1 MEMVLFR
8 LPGHGDV
15 TLKHMNLLR
24 SRQHFCDITIVA
36 SNNQTFKGHKVVLA
50 ACSPFLRDQFLL
62 NPSRRLH
69 VSMLYSSSV
78 VCDLLLS
85 CYTGFLQF
93 NPEEI
98 VNYLT
103 AASYF
108 QMEHIVERCRG
119 ALEKY
124 VQLKDLS
131 PTKVSAA
138 AAVAFQMF
146 ISFELK
152 LFQLDFLYL
161 FVCFIPPQLAEEECQ
176 TRPVVISGNVHSVA
190 SPPPSRPSPMQQHSP
205 TVFSVEDNSEA
216 SAQGSTQPHDGSP
229 VLEDNFI
236 KVNASDEEDE
246 VRQEDYNPFR
256 MCVSEE
262 EQANR
267 ARGAENGVSFDVPG
281 DVCFPEMGGLV
292 IAADGREYDL
302 NSAEDLSFGGLSAEG
317 LRAIRRRLYD
327 PKIGRGR
334 GRGRGR
340 GFKRRR
346 WALSPEKRLPS
357 IAHHQD
363 LWFLAAGGLGAN
375 LGLDYSQEE
384 LKAAGSLVSAEF
396 PRLDLSL
403 SNTHGEKLS
412 PVAANS
418 MNPFSLEDS
427 GAGEGSSGLTAVEGN
442 EGEDE
447 SVAVVESTSSAS
459 GPVICEHCG
468 LTFPSAHSLAVHSR
482 STHLL
487 YICPCCGKHFH
498 HATNLTRHM
507 AVHRGAGK
515 AHQCPLCYKTF
526 TQKSTLID
534 HMNLHSGERP
544 HHCAYCHARFAHKPA
559 LRRHL
564 KEQHGKTTGQNSLH
578 EQEERERARGV
589 VEPVREEDL
598 ECRVTEQV
606 S

>member
-1 MEMVLFR
+1 MELVCFR
-8 LPGHGDV
+8 LPGHGDT
-15 TLKHMNLLR
+15 TLKHMNSLR

-62 NPSRRLH
+62 NPSPRLQ

-78 VCDLLLS
+78 VCDLLQS

-124 VQLKDLS
+124 VQLKNPDDMQVTEEDS
-131 PTKVSAA
+131 QTQPVIISAS
-138 AAVAFQMF
+138 
-146 ISFELK
+146 I
-152 LFQLDFLYL
+152 
-161 FVCFIPPQLAEEECQ
+161 
-176 TRPVVISGNVHSVA
+176 HSD
-190 SPPPSRPSPMQQHSP
+190 SPPPTGPSPVHQHSP
-205 TVFSVEDNSEA
+205 AVLSVEENSET
-216 SAQGSTQPHDGSP
+216 SAQGSIQHHDDGS
-229 VLEDNFI
+229 VLDEACVR
-236 KVNASDEEDE
+236 VNVSDEEE
-246 VRQEDYNPFR
+246 EAKPDYNLFR
-256 MCVSEE
+256 MYISEDNRDRE
-262 EQANR
+262 E
-267 ARGAENGVSFDVPG
+267 AEKGSSDVPQEICYPETQVGIAG
-281 DVCFPEMGGLV
+281 DGS
-292 IAADGREYDL
+292 EYDL
-302 NSAEDLSFGGLSAEG
+302 NSVGDLSFGGLSVEG
-317 LRAIRRRLYD
+317 LRAIRRRLSD
-327 PKIGRGR
+327 PKVGRGR

-340 GFKRRR
+340 GFKKRR
-346 WALSPEKRLPS
+346 WASSQEKRPLS
-357 IAHHQD
+357 IAHRQD
-363 LWFLAAGGLGAN
+363 LWYLAAGGLGGG
-375 LGLDYSQEE
+375 LGLDFSQEE
-384 LKAAGSLVSAEF
+384 LKAAGSYLSAEI
-396 PRLDLSL
+396 PRLEFSL
-403 SNTHGEKLS
+403 SNSHGDKVS
-412 PVAANS
+412 PIAANGLS
-418 MNPFSLEDS
+418 HFSLEESD
-427 GAGEGSSGLTAVEGN
+427 AGEGSSGLTVGTN
-442 EGEDE
+442 EAGDE
-447 SVAVVESTSSAS
+447 SVAVVGSTSSVT

-482 STHLL
+482 STHLM
-487 YICPCCGKHFH
+487 YGCPCCGKHFH

-507 AVHRGAGK
+507 AVHRGGSK

-578 EQEERERARGV
+578 EQEERERARGAAGT
-589 VEPVREEDL
+589 VREEDQ
-598 ECRVTEQV
+598 ECLVTEQV

>member
-1 MEMVLFR
+1 MNDQEKMEMVLFR

-131 PTKVSAA
+131 PTK
-138 AAVAFQMF
+138 
-146 ISFELK
+146 
-152 LFQLDFLYL
+152 
-161 FVCFIPPQLAEEECQ
+161 LAEEECQ

-190 SPPPSRPSPMQQHSP
+190 SPPPSRLSPMQQHSP
-205 TVFSVEDNSEA
+205 AVLSVGDNSEA
-216 SAQGSTQPHDGSP
+216 SAQDSTQHHDDSP

-236 KVNASDEEDE
+236 RINASDEEE
-246 VRQEDYNPFR
+246 EARQEDYNSFR

-267 ARGAENGVSFDVPG
+267 EREAENGGSFDVPG
-281 DVCFPEMGGLV
+281 DVCFPETGGLV

-302 NSAEDLSFGGLSAEG
+302 NAAEDLSLAGLSAEG
-317 LRAIRRRLYD
+317 LRVIRRRLYD

-340 GFKRRR
+340 GLKRRR

-403 SNTHGEKLS
+403 SNAHGERLS
-412 PVAANS
+412 PVTANGV
-418 MNPFSLEDS
+418 NQFSLEDS
-427 GAGEGSSGLTAVEGN
+427 GAGEGSSGLTAVGGD

-459 GPVICEHCG
+459 GPIICEHCG
-468 LTFPSAHSLAVHSR
+468 LTFPSAHSLAIHSR

-564 KEQHGKTTGQNSLH
+564 KEQHGKTTGQNLLH

-589 VEPVREEDL
+589 VEMVREEDR